1 MLKTDPSFSFTD
13 TVRKLVASMETSKE
27 NSLNVMYMF
36 SLQEYSSKQLLSL
49 VCCACQN
56 NKKTRQRLSGVIEE
70 MERLGLLK

>member
-1 MLKTDPSFSFTD
+1 
-13 TVRKLVASMETSKE
+13 MEASKE
-27 NSLNVMYMF
+27 TFLNMIYLF
-36 SLQEYSSKQLLSL
+36 ALQEYSSKQLLSL